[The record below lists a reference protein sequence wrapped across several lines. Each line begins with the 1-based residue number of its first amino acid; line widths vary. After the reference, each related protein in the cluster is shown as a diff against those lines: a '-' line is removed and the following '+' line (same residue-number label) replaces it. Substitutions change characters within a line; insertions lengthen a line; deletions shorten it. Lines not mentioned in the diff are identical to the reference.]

1 MNNPGEI
8 LNRNALRDGD
18 VICRRGTALVSKA
31 IMLATGGKWSHDAII
46 IRNPKTGALA
56 IGDAIGGATDECQVT
71 PLVEWER
78 GCREDGHRII
88 VLRPAYATEEQGQR
102 AAAFWVNHIAGQRYD
117 KVAIWRLGL
126 KAIFG
131 DWFSG
136 KVGMMSRFF
145 CTGRGRP
152 EPVVAESQRH
162 AAHDAEPLRG
172 GAFPRGDG
180 RADGRRPKVQ
190 SESLGTQNMKY
201 SEFFAQI

>member
-1 MNNPGEI
+1 MSYPGEI

-31 IMLATGGKWSHDAII
+31 IMLATGGKWSHDALI

-56 IGDAIGGATDECQVT
+56 IGDAIGGSTDECQIT
-71 PLVEWER
+71 PITEWER

-102 AAAFWVNHIAGQRYD
+102 AAAFWVSHIAGQRYD

-136 KVGMMSRFF
+136 KVGMSRLDHYLQ
-145 CTGRGRP
+145 TRGQTPHRCPFLCNSARSKAPTWWSAKRP
-152 EPVVAESQRH
+152 
-162 AAHDAEPLRG
+162 
-172 GAFPRGDG
+172 
-180 RADGRRPKVQ
+180 
-190 SESLGTQNMKY
+190 
-201 SEFFAQI
+201 

>member
-1 MNNPGEI
+1 MIYPGEI

-18 VICRRGTALVSKA
+18 VICRRGTALISKA
-31 IMLATGGKWSHDAII
+31 IMLATGGAWSHDALI

-56 IGDAIGGATDECQVT
+56 IGDAIGGATDECQIT

-102 AAAFWVNHIAGQRYD
+102 AANFWVSHIAGQRYD

-145 CTGRGRP
+145 CTEGCRD
-152 EPVVAESQRH
+152 AWD
-162 AAHDAEPLRG
+162 AAGLNPWW
-172 GAFPRGDG
+172 
-180 RADGRRPKVQ
+180 PKVNATPRT
-190 SESLGTQNMKY
+190 TQNRYEEGRFHEVGDALTDEGKKY
-201 SEFFAQI
+201 RVSV